1 MSGFLEA
8 KQPAEIVERRF
19 TPATVYALQ
28 GVTTSETGVTVD
40 SAKIDGDDV
49 VLTLSGGTAGAT
61 GIVTLTVT
69 TSHETIE
76 ETLSV
81 PIVASAAQIA
91 NTARQYVA
99 FALRKVVGIGEDAEA
114 EELDHGLEV
123 LNALLETWREQGAD
137 IGAPSPVE
145 ANTVIYCPDYAV
157 SALRYNLLIELAP
170 VYGAEPTMIEYDRAR
185 RGLQQVKHKNLPAVR
200 ESEFF

>member
-1 MSGFLEA
+1 MSGFFEA

-28 GVTTSETGVTVD
+28 GVATSETGVTVD

-76 ETLSV
+76 ETLYV

-99 FALRKVVGIGEDAEA
+99 FALRKIVGIGEDAEA

-123 LNALLETWREQGAD
+123 LNALLASWREQGAD

-145 ANTVIYCPDYAV
+145 ANTVIYCPDYAA